1 MNYIAHVLLSIIH
14 KYLNITDPDCYQLV
28 SKEDIIHVSTTTAT
42 KSTHSDGNN
51 TS

>member
-1 MNYIAHVLLSIIH
+1 MYYLVLYISI
-14 KYLNITDPDCYQLV
+14 NFTDPDCYQLV
-28 SKEDIIHVSTTTAT
+28 SKEDIIHVSTTTTT